1 MEGYNA
7 KFFDRWTNLTVV
19 TDTFSELW
27 TEMAFVTWPEKK
39 VSGLNGNVE
48 KRNVTLV
55 TRCPFLWTAAFTDRN
70 RGKTFRSIS
79 RSQLTIS
86 AEMKKT
92 EKVDQA
98 KQKKIPFRTG
108 AERHPGTLISFHR
121 NWVTEKKKFTPPF
134 CRTLIKSTHKKL
146 LGYFLRFYRFHTRP
160 VVVER
165 ETNVWRNEMNR

>member
-1 MEGYNA
+1 MEGHNA

-19 TDTFSELW
+19 TDTFSKLW

-92 EKVDQA
+92 EKSWPS
-98 KQKKIPFRTG
+98 KTKKIPFRTG

-121 NWVTEKKKFTPPF
+121 NWVTEKKKVHSAFLSDFDQKYTQIIVGVLFT
-134 CRTLIKSTHKKL
+134 
-146 LGYFLRFYRFHTRP
+146 FLPLSHP
-160 VVVER
+160 AGSSR
-165 ETNVWRNEMNR
+165 EGN